1 MLVDS
6 NLIIYATQPPYALL
20 RSWLVDYATHYSAIS
35 RLETLAK
42 LSAVMRELHPS
53 VGNTFKD
60 SYVLE
65 FLGLPYLSMRRF
77 WIGIC
82 RKEVHHDCA

>member
-1 MLVDS
+1 MDNR
-6 NLIIYATQPPYALL
+6 NLLE
-20 RSWLVDYATHYSAIS
+20 RSLIS
-35 RLETLAK
+35 AK
-42 LSAVMRELHPS
+42 LSAMLRELHPS

-65 FLGLPYLSMRRF
+65 FLGLSYLSMRLF